1 MAVTEA
7 AAMQRA
13 LDLAWHGWGRVH
25 PNPLVGAVVLDAGG
39 SVVGEGW
46 HAEFGG
52 PHAERVALAAAAGR
66 TQGSTLVVSL
76 EPCAHQGKQPP
87 CTEAVLASGVRR
99 VVFAHEDPDPDAR
112 GGSDRL
118 REAGLDVSSGLLREA
133 AAAQNAPFFHALG
146 RPDRPWVALKLA
158 TSLDGRLADWQGRS
172 RWISGPDA
180 REFVHWLR
188 AGVDAIGVGGATA
201 RADDA
206 TLTVRGPVEPRVV
219 PRRVVFDRM
228 GNLPATLT
236 LVRTAR
242 EIPTTV
248 VAGPLLNSDRAA
260 ALEAA
265 GVQLVRS
272 AGLADGLATL
282 RRRGVRSL
290 LVEGGGQLA
299 GALLADGLVD
309 RFYWVQSPLWLGESG
324 VPAMPGLPGVDLAQA
339 ERWKIVERRPLGED
353 TLLVVDRR

>member
-1 MAVTEA
+1 
-7 AAMQRA
+7 
-13 LDLAWHGWGRVH
+13 
-25 PNPLVGAVVLDAGG
+25 
-39 SVVGEGW
+39 
-46 HAEFGG
+46 
-52 PHAERVALAAAAGR
+52 
-66 TQGSTLVVSL
+66 VVSL
-76 EPCAHQGKQPP
+76 EPCAHRGKQPP
-87 CTEAVLASGVRR
+87 CTEAVLSAGVSR
-99 VVFAHEDPDPDAR
+99 VVFAHEDPHPDAR

-118 REAGLDVSSGLLREA
+118 REAGLEVAGGLLREA
-133 AAAQNAPFFHALG
+133 AAAQNAPFFHALA

-188 AGVDAIGVGGATA
+188 AGVDAIGIGGATA

-206 TLTVRGPVEPRVV
+206 SLTVRGPIEPRVV

-236 LVRTAR
+236 LIRTAR

-282 RRRGVRSL
+282 RRQGVRSL

-299 GALLADGLVD
+299 AALLADGLVD

-324 VPAMPGLPGVDLAQA
+324 VPAMPGLPGVDLAAA
-339 ERWKIVERRPLGED
+339 ERWKVVERRPLGED
-353 TLLVVDRR
+353 TLLAVDRR